1 MLDLAALHSD
11 RDRLAWH
18 LKWGRFIV
26 PEAGIVRQK
35 DESLTRSF
43 EFRGRD
49 LDSTDDSELLAAVEH
64 LNSMMTA
71 FGRRWTLHFEYRN
84 FHARQWPEREIANP
98 AARLIDE
105 ERRAMLGGKGTLAE
119 QRYFMTI
126 TYQPPPATVVKLQE
140 VFHRRR
146 IDAEAVSV
154 YEAVVEPFYR
164 ATELFREQVDR
175 HLSFC
180 RSMNDDETLSY
191 YSWCLDFD
199 YLRMKMPKGAG
210 FPICNVAVGSP
221 IVPGSFPSFVGY
233 NADADKAEGEC
244 DTVETHIRVI
254 SVRGYPEV
262 SYPELLNGLNNVTT
276 EDGNVIEFRFVQRFV
291 CLAPEEMEGEM
302 RDRYEQRKN
311 AQYTA
316 KDYFW
321 KFISRK
327 TVLEPD
333 PTAVAGQMVARAS
346 LESAAVE
353 GGDFTMAGY
362 LTPVVVV
369 WDRSVAKVDE
379 KVRKVQ
385 EFFGSR
391 QFLKTKVETI
401 NALATFLST
410 LPGEHRANIRTDPLP
425 AIHLIHCLPVSA
437 VWSGPERSEFMS
449 RKKGRDF
456 PPLLDLTT
464 AGRTPFRL
472 DNWCGDNM
480 NILACAPPRTG
491 KSTLLATLGMA
502 MHQDPDAQVFSLD
515 VDGDKSA
522 IVPACLAAGGE
533 VLTFREGGAAM
544 QPLSDLESDMG
555 KEFSPAFLK
564 FCCKVQGVEQSLNPT
579 QISEGVE
586 SILAVLSEEP
596 AHRRTMAQ
604 ASKLAM
610 YDEMKAAFAQYAE
623 GGTWGKFTGGHR
635 DVLGQARW
643 VTFELSNIM
652 GKGEQ
657 AAPGI
662 DCLFHKLE
670 LRCDEGRGQ
679 TMIQADEAWM
689 LLRMFPEKVDEYLRR
704 LPKKHAGLVLAIHN
718 LLDLGRLAP
727 IIRESCKKKI
737 FLSNPS
743 AMTDDGRQ
751 VLASFGMGE
760 QQAKLIA
767 NAIPKQDLYVVDDDG
782 ERLAHLTLPP
792 IARVLCA
799 SGGPENA
806 ALIRRL
812 LAEGTANFG
821 PRLLRARGLYDAADK
836 MERYSGEPYAQ
847 AAE

>member
-1 MLDLAALHSD
+1 MLDLAALQSD

-26 PEAGIVRQK
+26 PEAGVVRQK
-35 DESLTRSF
+35 DESFTRSF

-71 FGRRWTLHFEYRN
+71 FGKRWTLHFEYRN
-84 FHARQWPEREIANP
+84 FHARKWPEREISNP
-98 AARLIDE
+98 AARLVDE
-105 ERRAMLGGKGTLAE
+105 ERRSMLGAKGALAE

-140 VFHRRR
+140 VYHRKR
-146 IDAEAVSV
+146 IDAEAVSL
-154 YEAVVEPFYR
+154 YQAQIEPFVR
-164 ATELFREQVDR
+164 ATDLFREQVDR
-175 HLSFC
+175 HLDFC

-191 YSWCLDFD
+191 YSWCLDYD

-210 FPICNVAVGSP
+210 WPISNVAVGSP
-221 IVPGSFPSFVGY
+221 IVPGSFPSFIDY
-233 NADADKAEGEC
+233 NADKFDGEP
-244 DTVETHIRVI
+244 DAVEMHVRCI

-262 SYPELLNGLNNVTT
+262 SYPDLLNGLNNIVTD
-276 EDGNVIEFRFVQRFV
+276 DGRIIELRFVQRFV
-291 CLAPEEMEGEM
+291 CLAPEEMENEM
-302 RDRYEQRKN
+302 RSRYEQRKN
-311 AQYTA
+311 SQYTA

-321 KFISRK
+321 KFVSKNVQI
-327 TVLEPD
+327 EPD
-333 PTAVAGQMVARAS
+333 PTAVASQMVAKAS
-346 LESAAVE
+346 LQSAALE
-353 GGDFTMAGY
+353 GGDFSMGGY

-369 WDRSVAKVDE
+369 WDRTVTNVDE

-385 EFFGSR
+385 EFFGQR
-391 QFLKTKVETI
+391 QFKTKVETL
-401 NALATFLST
+401 NAMQAFLGT
-410 LPGEHRANIRTDPLP
+410 MPGEHSANIRTDPLP

-449 RKKGRDF
+449 KKLKRDF

-464 AGRTPFRL
+464 AGRTPFRY

-480 NILACAPPRTG
+480 NMLIVAPTRTG
-491 KSTLLATLGMA
+491 KSTLLATTAMA
-502 MHQDPDAQVFSLD
+502 IHQDPNAQVFSLD
-515 VDGDKSA
+515 VDGEKSA
-522 IVPACLAAGGE
+522 IVPACLSAGGE
-533 VLTFREGGAAM
+533 LLTFREGGAAM
-544 QPLSDLESDMG
+544 QPLSDLESDAG
-555 KEFSPAFLK
+555 REFSPAFLK

-586 SILAVLSEEP
+586 AILSVLQDEP
-596 AHRRTMAQ
+596 MHRRTMAQ

-610 YDEMKAAFAQYAE
+610 YDEMRAAFAQYAE

-635 DVLGQARW
+635 DVLGTSRW

-652 GKGEQ
+652 NKGEQ
-657 AAPGI
+657 AAPGM

-670 LRCDEGRGQ
+670 MRCDEGRGQ

-689 LLRMFPEKVDEYLRR
+689 LFRSFPEKIDEYLRR
-704 LPKKHAGLVLAIHN
+704 LPKKHAGMMLAIHN
-718 LLDLGRLAP
+718 LLDLGPLAP
-727 IIRESCKKKI
+727 MMRENCKQKA
-737 FLSNPS
+737 FMANPS
-743 AMTDDGRQ
+743 AITEDGFR
-751 VLASFGMGE
+751 VLSDFNMNR
-760 QQAKLIA
+760 QQANLIA
-767 NAIPKQDLYVVDDDG
+767 RATPKQDIYFVTEEG
-782 ERLAHLTLPP
+782 ARLAHLTLGP

-812 LAEGTANFG
+812 LCEGRENFG
-821 PRLLRARGLYDAADK
+821 PRLLHAKGMHDAAK
-836 MERYSGEPYAQ
+836 RLERFSSGERYAY